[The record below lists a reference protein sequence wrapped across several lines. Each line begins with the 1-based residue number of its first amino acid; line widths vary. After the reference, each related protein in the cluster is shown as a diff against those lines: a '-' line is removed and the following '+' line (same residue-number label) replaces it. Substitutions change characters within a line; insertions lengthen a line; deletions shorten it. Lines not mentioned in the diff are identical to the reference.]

1 MKRLSILP
9 LFLTFLFSGCAKHAS
24 VPVSLNPKAFG
35 TQIVEQSGD
44 KQTTGVGA
52 RLPDPVVVQVNGSDG
67 NAVVGALV
75 LFQGDGATFT
85 PAQALTDEN
94 GQVSTIVQLGSVP
107 GPYLL
112 LAQTPKQGG
121 GLANL
126 ALRGVA
132 LGYQEKVGKQVSE
145 KYCIMCHDPES
156 TTERVSNFENLA
168 PPAPHALSD
177 GTVLNAMSDAD
188 LYKIIADGGPALG
201 KSPQTPAYRNTLT
214 PAETKAV
221 IAYASSPTRP
231 TPPNQPSN
239 LPAAAPELSPQA
251 HQDTRC

>member
-1 MKRLSILP
+1 MKRLSILS
-9 LFLTFLFSGCAKHAS
+9 LFLAFLISGCAKRAS
-24 VPVSLNPKAFG
+24 VPVSLSPKAFG
-35 TQIVEQSGD
+35 TQIVEQSGG

-52 RLPDPVVVQVNGSDG
+52 RLSDPVVVQVNGSDG

-94 GQVSTIVQLGSVP
+94 GQVSAIVQLGGVP

-112 LAQTPKQGG
+112 QAQSPKQGG

-126 ALRGVA
+126 ALRGIA

-156 TTERVSNFENLA
+156 TTERVSNFDNLA
-168 PPAPHALSD
+168 PPAPHTLSD

-214 PAETKAV
+214 PAEIKAV
-221 IAYASSPTRP
+221 IAYLRIIAD
-231 TPPNQPSN
+231 PPY
-239 LPAAAPELSPQA
+239 SPQPA
-251 HQDTRC
+251 K